1 MRRAGVIW
9 LLPLLV
15 LSADGAGRGCTEA
28 TMERELQRFRAV
40 GFGTS
45 AEEWAT
51 VGQNQLLAIRTAK
64 LDAYRTMAEQVYGF
78 RLSGSTTVSSMM
90 VKSDRFRIYVDA
102 VIRGAEVVSVQ
113 PIGNEVYEV
122 VLEMTLALPVPQLP
136 QCGEPMMPEGRAE
149 PEPSGDR
156 VRWLSDLFGRFT
168 G

>member
-1 MRRAGVIW
+1 ML

-15 LSADGAGRGCTEA
+15 LSADGSSRGCAE
-28 TMERELQRFRAV
+28 MVVERDVERFRAV

-45 AEEWAT
+45 AEAWAT

-78 RLSGSTTVSSMM
+78 RLTGTTTVSSMM
-90 VKSDRFRIYVDA
+90 VKNDQFRIYVDA

-122 VLEMTLALPVPQLP
+122 VLEMALQVPIVTDEQSCSQPEL
-136 QCGEPMMPEGRAE
+136 QFEDGERERG
-149 PEPSGDR
+149 
-156 VRWLSDLFGRFT
+156 LSHPLTELMSFFT
-168 G
+168 QE

>member
-1 MRRAGVIW
+1 MKIVKAVL
-9 LLPLLV
+9 LLPLLG
-15 LSADGAGRGCTEA
+15 LSADGAGRNCTELPPA
-28 TMERELQRFRAV
+28 VELQRFRAV

-78 RLSGSTTVSSMM
+78 RLTGTTTVSSMM
-90 VKSDRFRIYVDA
+90 VKSDQFRIYVDA

-122 VLEMTLALPVPQLP
+122 VLEMRLRLPVEEVELV
-136 QCGEPMMPEGRAE
+136 CAE
-149 PEPSGDR
+149 PVEMPREEDVQPFSGF
-156 VRWLSDLFGRFT
+156 LTKLFGL
-168 G
+168 